1 MAEIR
6 EYRKSTRK
14 QLDIEQLQDIRFP
27 ACMILGYSKITVRE
41 LLDLQPGSI
50 MSVDRVAGE
59 NVDLV
64 INGKTLAKGE
74 VVVMN
79 NLLSFRLVNLL
90 SPEERLKTI

>member
-1 MAEIR
+1 MSELR
-6 EYRKSTRK
+6 EYRRSSRK
-14 QLDIEQLQDIRFP
+14 QLDIDQLQDVHLP
-27 ACMILGYSKITVRE
+27 ASMVLGYAHTTIHD

-50 MSVDRVAGE
+50 LSVDRVAGE

-64 INGKTLAKGE
+64 VNGKTIAKGE

>member
-1 MAEIR
+1 MGELR
-6 EYRKSTRK
+6 EYRKSARK

-27 ACMILGYSKITVRE
+27 ACMVLGYAKISIHD

-50 MSVDRVAGE
+50 MAVDRVAGE

-79 NLLSFRLVNLL
+79 NLLSFRLVTLL

>member
-1 MAEIR
+1 MGELR
-6 EYRKSTRK
+6 EYRKSARK

-27 ACMILGYSKITVRE
+27 ACMVLGYANLSVRD
-41 LLDLQPGSI
+41 LLDLQSGSI
-50 MSVDRVAGE
+50 IPVDRVAGE

-79 NLLSFRLVNLL
+79 NLLSFRLVTLL

>member
-1 MAEIR
+1 MASSR
-6 EYRKSTRK
+6 EFRKSSRK
-14 QLDIEQLQDIRFP
+14 SLDIEQLQDVRFP
-27 ACMILGYSKITVRE
+27 ACMVLGYAQISVRD

-50 MSVDRVAGE
+50 VPVDRVAGE

-64 INGKTLAKGE
+64 VNGKTIAKGE

-79 NLLSFRLVNLL
+79 NLLSFRLVTLL